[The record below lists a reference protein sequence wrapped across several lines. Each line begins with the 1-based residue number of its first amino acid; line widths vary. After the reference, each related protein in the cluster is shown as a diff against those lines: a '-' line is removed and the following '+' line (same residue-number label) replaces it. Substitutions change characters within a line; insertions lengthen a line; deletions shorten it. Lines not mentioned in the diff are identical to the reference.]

1 MSINDSQSFEFKD
14 KNLIIKPHKRVRIPS
29 GVVFNTPINNMLLSL
44 QKTSVPFKTGL
55 VSGGRC
61 VDASYRG
68 EYFASLINTSN
79 EDAILE
85 QDQKIIQVVLV
96 PINQDYTLQEVKHS
110 ELFKGRQHSTR
121 NTGAFGS
128 TNK

>member
-1 MSINDSQSFEFKD
+1 
-14 KNLIIKPHKRVRIPS
+14 
-29 GVVFNTPINNMLLSL
+29 MLLSL
-44 QKTSVPFKTGL
+44 QKTSVPYKTGL

-68 EYFASLINTSN
+68 EYFASLINTSD

-96 PINQDYTLQEVKHS
+96 PINQDHILQEVKHS
-110 ELFKGRQHSTR
+110 QLFNGREKSTR

-128 TNK
+128 SDV